1 VTAAPS
7 CSIVTRGTVESAYLT
22 ATVGMPTTPNPG
34 PIGPTIR
41 LTARATIVDGGDLGQ
56 GIMSQFLWT
65 PGDMAWLWDLDHNG
79 SMEIA
84 TSHDGTNLHGNGIVA
99 TAADLAALGAGP
111 VEFGVEMTQPVAGHL
126 LATAIRRVGSDWI
139 PFGTPYSSAGSYPFA
154 APGSPIGV
162 GWRQDLGAWPY
173 QGRLEWVQYETAGRV
188 VRFDAADYPGTGTS
202 YTDPRGETWTLPA
215 GAITPAVIGP
225 VRFADT
231 AAELIGG
238 EPTALAEL
246 AVSWGRGNTFEQ
258 PTPAT
263 CTFAVLDRRGG
274 TAFAES
280 LRVGDPVEV
289 HAAGDIAQGIPI
301 DVAIDGGFET
311 SPTGPAG
318 NRVAAVAPATATIV
332 AAPTATGARALEL
345 RTGTARAVVRI
356 PPAAFTPGN
365 PAGWDS
371 IPRLGPNEWTWTVA
385 VRPAMNARVGAIGI
399 GFADPQTVEPTGI
412 VGAQTQVAWGNA
424 SSWTTLSD
432 TVRASTAT
440 ADDWLGISVD
450 TDLATWTAP
459 YGLAAPY
466 AWTGAPGTWA
476 DYAPT
481 YVDDVVLMAPAGGTV
496 RDVLVFAGRISDLA
510 ATIDDPSGTVRIDVI
525 AVDQLADLENRYVG
539 DEPWLA
545 EPFADRVERILS
557 LAAVAV
563 PATID
568 AGLADLI
575 VSWRDVDSQSAGALI
590 AELAA
595 GVDGVLWSA
604 THSTTGPYI
613 WIEDVAGRA
622 QVESLELVNG
632 YVTIVIAGERPAG
645 RTALD
650 GCQIDAAPLTWIRD
664 MSDVITRV
672 DATWAEQTLDDEGL
686 PSPTDRAVRVSD
698 PDLENEFGVRRLG
711 LTTPLVT
718 AADATDVAQR
728 VLFRTR
734 NPQGRLDGLTWDLGL
749 FPPDDGDTMAAALD
763 LLDGTIRIGRG
774 MIVDDVDLWPG
785 TDPIGLYLDGGRYL
799 YDGAWTLGLI
809 GTPLGGMGESA
820 TWNELDPAWAWNE
833 WDTGIEWADLY
844 GVAGPLSNGA

>member
-1 VTAAPS
+1 MTAPS
-7 CSIVTRGTVESAYLT
+7 CSLVTRGILEHGYQHYPPGMTYTYTPFADQGDVTVVARIRKGTVPTTAYLFD
-22 ATVGMPTTPNPG
+22 AYNLTVWFYADHLLVGIRPTPG
-34 PIGPTIR
+34 
-41 LTARATIVDGGDLGQ
+41 ADAIVDYVLD
-56 GIMSQFLWT
+56 
-65 PGDMAWLWDLDHNG
+65 PGYWAALPADVDMWLAIRIDLD
-79 SMEIA
+79 
-84 TSHDGTNLHGNGIVA
+84 DGNGIFYP
-99 TAADLAALGAGP
+99 TAWTSIDGRTWTSLGTRPGWAGLVP
-111 VEFGVEMTQPVAGHL
+111 
-126 LATAIRRVGSDWI
+126 AIPSI
-139 PFGTPYSSAGSYPFA
+139 A
-154 APGSPIGV
+154 APDAMLIGVAYDWSTWPWDGRIYSVELRTGLDPIG
-162 GWRQDLGAWPY
+162 GALLW
-173 QGRLEWVQYETAGRV
+173 
-188 VRFDAADYPGTGTS
+188 RFDGDDYPGTGTT
-202 YTDPRGETWTLPA
+202 YVDPRGRTWTLSAA
-215 GAITPAVIGP
+215 GAIVPKVIGP

-231 AAELIGG
+231 AAELVAG

-274 TAFAES
+274 TAFAET
-280 LRVGDPVEV
+280 LRVGDPLEV

-311 SPTGPAG
+311 SPTGAAG
-318 NRVAAVAPATATIV
+318 NRVAAVAPAAATIV

-385 VRPAMNARVGAIGI
+385 VRPAMNARTGAIGI

-412 VGAQTQVAWGNA
+412 VGAQTQVAWGDA
-424 SSWTTLSD
+424 SSWTILSD
-432 TVRASTAT
+432 TVRASPVT

-450 TDLATWTAP
+450 TDLATWAAP
-459 YGLAAPY
+459 YGLASPY

-481 YVDDVVLMAPAGGTV
+481 YIDDVALWAPAGGTV

-539 DEPWLA
+539 DEPWTA

-557 LAAVAV
+557 LAAVSV

-575 VSWRDVDSQSAGALI
+575 VTWRDVDSQSAGALI

-613 WIEDVAGRA
+613 WIEDVTGRA
-622 QVESLELVNG
+622 QVESLELING
-632 YVTIVIAGERPAG
+632 LVTIVIAGERPAG

-650 GCQIDAAPLTWIRD
+650 GCQI
-664 MSDVITRV
+664 
-672 DATWAEQTLDDEGL
+672 
-686 PSPTDRAVRVSD
+686 PTSKTNSASAGWVS
-698 PDLENEFGVRRLG
+698 RR
-711 LTTPLVT
+711 
-718 AADATDVAQR
+718 R
-728 VLFRTR
+728 
-734 NPQGRLDGLTWDLGL
+734 
-749 FPPDDGDTMAAALD
+749 
-763 LLDGTIRIGRG
+763 
-774 MIVDDVDLWPG
+774 
-785 TDPIGLYLDGGRYL
+785 
-799 YDGAWTLGLI
+799 
-809 GTPLGGMGESA
+809 
-820 TWNELDPAWAWNE
+820 
-833 WDTGIEWADLY
+833 
-844 GVAGPLSNGA
+844 